1 MENWSLNH
9 DLVYVFVCV
18 SYLADG
24 EIDDSEK
31 DAMRGNIKV
40 TQPNLSDGDYDTIS
54 SQVVDEF
61 IALGNESARSA
72 KYTESLNALKSM
84 FDADE
89 GKFKLIKNLA
99 YIARADEFIHENEM
113 AMIEEAITVLD
124 MVAKVNIVKTDSTL
138 YVDFRS

>member
-1 MENWSLNH
+1 
-9 DLVYVFVCV
+9 
-18 SYLADG
+18 
-24 EIDDSEK
+24 
-31 DAMRGNIKV
+31 
-40 TQPNLSDGDYDTIS
+40 
-54 SQVVDEF
+54 VVDEF

-138 YVDFRS
+138 FVDFRS

>member
-1 MENWSLNH
+1 
-9 DLVYVFVCV
+9 
-18 SYLADG
+18 
-24 EIDDSEK
+24 
-31 DAMRGNIKV
+31 
-40 TQPNLSDGDYDTIS
+40 
-54 SQVVDEF
+54 
-61 IALGNESARSA
+61 
-72 KYTESLNALKSM
+72 M

-138 YVDFRS
+138 FVDFRS